1 MHETTEEHV
10 HMISSEAILVT
21 GGAGYIGSHTVFAL
35 RARGVDVIVLDNLT
49 TGAKRLLDPSAH
61 FIEGNAGDAAL
72 VADILQQHKCTA
84 VIHFAGSIINPES
97 FQIPLAYYQNNVS
110 VSRTLID
117 VCIKNGIQNFLFSS
131 SAAVYGAP
139 NDSPV
144 DESTSPA
151 PISPYG
157 RSKLMTEWMLS
168 DAAAASDLRFAA
180 LRYFNVAGSDAD
192 GRSGQIGPAT
202 HLIKIAAEAAVGAR
216 YGMTIY
222 GDDYETPDGTCIR
235 DYVHVS
241 DLADA
246 HVLALE
252 HLLGGGPSVAM
263 NCSYGHGFSVHE
275 VIAAVERIAGASVQA
290 KVGARRIGDP
300 PILVGDGSRIIH
312 DWGWTPEFDNLDV
325 MIEGAL
331 AWERRLREG
340 AKTA

>member
-1 MHETTEEHV
+1 
-10 HMISSEAILVT
+10 MITQGPVLVT

-35 RARGVDVIVLDNLT
+35 RARGIDVVVLDNLT

-61 FIEGNAGDAAL
+61 FVKGDAGDAAL
-72 VADILQQHKCTA
+72 VADILQRHKCCA

-97 FQIPLAYYQNNVS
+97 FQVPLDYYQNNVS

-117 VCIKNGIQNFLFSS
+117 VCIKSGIQNFIFSS

-139 NDSPV
+139 NVSPV
-144 DESTSPA
+144 NETTPPA

-168 DAAAASDLRFAA
+168 DAAAASDLRYAA
-180 LRYFNVAGSDAD
+180 LRYFNVAGSDAE

-202 HLIKIAAEAAVGAR
+202 HLIKIASEAAVGTR
-216 YGMTIY
+216 KGMTIY
-222 GDDYETPDGTCIR
+222 GDDYDTPDGTCVR

-241 DLADA
+241 DLVDA

-252 HLLGGGPSVAM
+252 HLLGGGASVAM

-275 VIAAVERIAGASVQA
+275 VIAAVERIVGASVRA
-290 KVGARRIGDP
+290 KTGARRIGDP
-300 PILVGDGSRIIH
+300 PMLVGDGSCIVR
-312 DWGWTPEFDNLDV
+312 DWGWTPKFDNLDI

-340 AKTA
+340 KKTA

>member
-1 MHETTEEHV
+1 MSIDGPV
-10 HMISSEAILVT
+10 LVT

-35 RARGVDVIVLDNLT
+35 RARGFDVVVLDNLS
-49 TGAKRLLDPSAH
+49 TGTKRLLDPSAH
-61 FIEGNAGDAAL
+61 FVEGDAGDATL
-72 VADILQQHKCTA
+72 VADILERHKCCA

-97 FQIPLAYYQNNVS
+97 FQVPLEYYQNNVS

-139 NDSPV
+139 NNSPV
-144 DESTSPA
+144 DERTPPA

-168 DAAAASDLRFAA
+168 DAAAVSDLRFAA
-180 LRYFNVAGSDAD
+180 LRYFNVAGSDAN

-202 HLIKIAAEAAVGAR
+202 HLIKIAAEAAVGTR
-216 YGMTIY
+216 DGMTIY

-241 DLADA
+241 DLAEA
-246 HVLALE
+246 HVLALQ
-252 HLLGGGPSVAM
+252 HLLDGGASVAM

-275 VIAAVERIAGASVQA
+275 VIAAVERIVGASVQA

-300 PILVGDGSRIIH
+300 PILVGDGNRIVH
-312 DWGWTPEFDNLDV
+312 DWGWTPKFDNLDI

-331 AWERRLREG
+331 AWEHRLREG
-340 AKTA
+340 EKTA

>member
-1 MHETTEEHV
+1 MMTQRPV
-10 HMISSEAILVT
+10 LVT

-35 RARGVDVIVLDNLT
+35 RARGIYVVVLDNLT

-61 FIEGNAGDAAL
+61 FVEGNAGDSLL
-72 VADILQQHKCTA
+72 VADILQRYKCAA

-97 FQIPLAYYQNNVS
+97 FQVPLDYYQNNVS
-110 VSRTLID
+110 VSRTLIV

-139 NDSPV
+139 NNIPV
-144 DESTSPA
+144 DERTPPA

-168 DAAAASDLRFAA
+168 DAAAVSDLRFAA
-180 LRYFNVAGSDAD
+180 LRYFNVAGSDAN

-216 YGMTIY
+216 NGMTIY

-241 DLADA
+241 DLAEA
-246 HVLALE
+246 HVLALQ
-252 HLLGGGPSVAM
+252 HLLGGGASVAM
-263 NCSYGHGFSVHE
+263 NCSYGHGFSVQE
-275 VIAAVERIAGASVQA
+275 VIAAVERIVGASVQA
-290 KVGARRIGDP
+290 RVGARRIGDP
-300 PILVGDGSRIIH
+300 PILVGNGSRIVH
-312 DWGWTPEFDNLDV
+312 DWGWTPKFDNLDI

-340 AKTA
+340 EKTA